1 VLPAALLLPTVASA
15 QQRTGT
21 PLGATALEKA
31 RSAWTQGEFEAAEPA
46 YLMALE
52 KGGLPR
58 DATLEC
64 YIKLGAI
71 RGILGKKDLALAAFR
86 TAALLDASFVVPP
99 EAGKKT
105 IVLADTAK
113 AQQQKVGVGPLKADP
128 SAPAEV
134 DGAAPFAVNV
144 MLDPAHAAVITRLAL
159 SVFDGSTGK
168 TFRFDDV
175 AQSPVVHFRVPAA
188 VVLPGARLVLH
199 VDALDV
205 HDNVLAEGES
215 RVTVRSTPVAS
226 DKIETPSGGTSFWAT
241 PWPYVIGGIL
251 LAGAAV
257 GGYFLFRPPSEVA
270 IGAASIEP
278 R

>member
-1 VLPAALLLPTVASA
+1 MASA
-15 QQRTGT
+15 QRTTT
-21 PLGATALEKA
+21 PPGATALEKA
-31 RSAWTQGEFEAAEPA
+31 RGLWAQGEFEAAEPA

-64 YIKLGAI
+64 YIKLGAV

-86 TAALLDASFVVPP
+86 TAALLDSAFVVPP

-105 IVLADTAK
+105 VVLADTAK
-113 AQQQKVGVGPLKADP
+113 AQQQKVGVGQLRAEP

-175 AQSPVVHFRVPAA
+175 AQSPVVHFRVPAT

-205 HDNVLAEGES
+205 HDNVLVEGES
-215 RVTVRSTPVAS
+215 RVTVRSTPVATGKV
-226 DKIETPSGGTSFWAT
+226 DTPTGSTSFWAT
-241 PWPYVIGGIL
+241 PWPYLIGGVL

-270 IGAASIEP
+270 VGAASIEP